1 MNTFLGMGI
10 FLFVATILFAVVY
23 LSSLPDVI
31 TEEIKNVAD
40 NISYANSALWIMSII
55 LSSIGMKK
63 RRDSKRE
70 DNLSKQK
77 SEKNLTRIDNIITD
91 LEQETKKL
99 KEKVEGLEKDKEK
112 KE

>member
-1 MNTFLGMGI
+1 MNTFLGVGI
-10 FLFVATILFAVVY
+10 FLFVGTIIFAVTY

-40 NISYANSALWIMSII
+40 NISYANFAVWILSII

-70 DNLSKQK
+70 DDLRKQK
-77 SEKNLTRIDNIITD
+77 SEINLTRIDSVVTD
-91 LEQETKKL
+91 QEQEIKKL
-99 KEKVEGLEKDKEK
+99 KEKVVELEKDKEK